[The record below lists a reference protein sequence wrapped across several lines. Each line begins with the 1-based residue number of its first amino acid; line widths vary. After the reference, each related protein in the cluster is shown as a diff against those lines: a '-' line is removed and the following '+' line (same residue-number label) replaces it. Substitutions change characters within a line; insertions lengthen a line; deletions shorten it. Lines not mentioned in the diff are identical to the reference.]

1 MRWHR
6 NVWVV
11 TATSPLTDISSEMVV
26 HLLPLFQRSVLGA
39 SVALIGLLD
48 GIAETVSAV
57 VKIVAGRASDRFRSR
72 K

>member
-1 MRWHR
+1 
-6 NVWVV
+6 
-11 TATSPLTDISSEMVV
+11 MVV